1 MTENTKK
8 WLTVAGCLVVCAI
21 LVAVIASSF
30 SKDKVTDDL
39 LPPSSS
45 QQGDVVVDPDSNW
58 LGLYPLDWEF
68 CFMPVQTYK
77 NFITEQYHK
86 NPAFY
91 NISAGSIEKV
101 LTHIDAI
108 LSAAMEDWNK
118 TTNHAA
124 LRCPPMIFPLP
135 KGQESN
141 IAEFAVIL
149 KMDHDGDTVVYSPIP
164 LPHLE
169 NQ

>member
-1 MTENTKK
+1 MKLHEY
-8 WLTVAGCLVVCAI
+8 
-21 LVAVIASSF
+21 
-30 SKDKVTDDL
+30 
-39 LPPSSS
+39 
-45 QQGDVVVDPDSNW
+45 W
-58 LGLYPLDWEF
+58 LGLHPLDWEF

-101 LTHIDAI
+101 LAHIDAI

-141 IAEFAVIL
+141 VADFAVIL
-149 KMDHDGDTVVYSPIP
+149 KMDNDGDTVAAFMASLMASASAWASSIRACSCRSSRHFISNSCVLISFSSFAK
-164 LPHLE
+164 
-169 NQ
+169 

>member
-1 MTENTKK
+1 MKLYEY
-8 WLTVAGCLVVCAI
+8 
-21 LVAVIASSF
+21 
-30 SKDKVTDDL
+30 
-39 LPPSSS
+39 
-45 QQGDVVVDPDSNW
+45 W

-149 KMDHDGDTVVYSPIP
+149 KISGIYLLIQPFIKALLGNAVLCSNLNPAEFISLT
-164 LPHLE
+164 
-169 NQ
+169 

>member
-1 MTENTKK
+1 MKLHEY
-8 WLTVAGCLVVCAI
+8 
-21 LVAVIASSF
+21 
-30 SKDKVTDDL
+30 
-39 LPPSSS
+39 
-45 QQGDVVVDPDSNW
+45 W
-58 LGLYPLDWEF
+58 LGLHPLDWEF

-101 LTHIDAI
+101 LAHIDAI

-124 LRCPPMIFPLP
+124 LRCPPPNDLSSP
-135 KGQESN
+135 KGTGEQCSGFCCHSQN
-141 IAEFAVIL
+141 
-149 KMDHDGDTVVYSPIP
+149 G
-164 LPHLE
+164 
-169 NQ
+169 

>member
-1 MTENTKK
+1 MKLYEY
-8 WLTVAGCLVVCAI
+8 
-21 LVAVIASSF
+21 
-30 SKDKVTDDL
+30 
-39 LPPSSS
+39 
-45 QQGDVVVDPDSNW
+45 W

-77 NFITEQYHK
+77 N
-86 NPAFY
+86 

>member
-1 MTENTKK
+1 MKLHEY
-8 WLTVAGCLVVCAI
+8 
-21 LVAVIASSF
+21 
-30 SKDKVTDDL
+30 
-39 LPPSSS
+39 
-45 QQGDVVVDPDSNW
+45 W
-58 LGLYPLDWEF
+58 LGLHPLDWEF

-101 LTHIDAI
+101 LAHIDAI

-124 LRCPPMIFPLP
+124 LRCPPMIFPFP

-149 KMDHDGDTVVYSPIP
+149 KMDNDGDTVV
-164 LPHLE
+164 
-169 NQ
+169 